1 MDTYLQ
7 LNSITEEEEIK
18 ITTLHLDGEAHEW
31 WHHGFFTLGHANIT
45 SYVEFTQRVMDRFER
60 KDPKIHFRELT

>member
-18 ITTLHLDGEAHEW
+18 ITTLHLDGEAHKW
-31 WHHGFFTLGHANIT
+31 WHHGFVTLGHANIT

-60 KDPKIHFRELT
+60 KDPKIHFRELS